1 MDLIMGLNS
10 PDINTP
16 TVHSNEKSIVKPT
29 LFLSEASAK
38 DKKWD
43 EHRANAEK
51 VGDLYDLNPRFAK
64 YAAKIEECSTYLQFA
79 EKISPETG
87 EIGLKL
93 GRASFCRLRQCPVC
107 AWRKSLRNTAR
118 FFEKIPDIKKEFPT
132 ARFLFLTLTV
142 PNCRP
147 EKLRA
152 KLSEMNK
159 GWKRLIETKSWPALG
174 FVRTVEVT
182 RSKKGEAHPHFH
194 ALLMVP
200 ASYFSRGYIAQA
212 SWLEMWQKA
221 MRDDSITQ
229 VDIRTVKPKI
239 EGQELH
245 AAVVETLKYSTK
257 VTDAFEDPAWLY
269 HMTDQLRGL
278 RFIASGG
285 VLKDILKD
293 EVTEEEMITPEGDQ
307 LSAEETQR
315 KLMFTWR
322 KEHKKYAFK
331 KAVT

>member
-1 MDLIMGLNS
+1 MTSIMGLNCAH
-10 PDINTP
+10 INTP
-16 TVHSNEKSIVKPT
+16 TVHRNEKNNDKPAF
-29 LFLSEASAK
+29 FLSEVSAK
-38 DKKWD
+38 DQKWD
-43 EHRANAEK
+43 DHRGNAEK
-51 VGDLYDLNPRFAK
+51 IGDLYDLNPRFSK
-64 YAAKIEECSTYLQFA
+64 YALKIEDCSTYLIFA
-79 EKISPETG
+79 EKVVPDTG

-93 GRASFCRLRQCPVC
+93 GRASFCRVRHCPVC
-107 AWRKSLRNTAR
+107 GWRKSLRNTAR
-118 FFEKIPDIKKEFPT
+118 FFEKIPAIKEDFPT

-142 PNCRP
+142 PNCKP
-147 EKLRA
+147 ENLRA
-152 KLSEMNK
+152 KLSDMNK
-159 GWKRLIETKSWPALG
+159 AWQRLIQSKAWPALG
-174 FVRTVEVT
+174 WVRTVEVT

-239 EGQELH
+239 QGQDLH

-257 VTDAFEDPAWLY
+257 VTDAFEDPQWLY
-269 HMTDQLRGL
+269 HMTDQLRSL

-293 EVTEEEMITPEGDQ
+293 EVSDEEMITPEGDQ
-307 LSAEETQR
+307 ISAEESQR

-322 KEHKKYAFK
+322 KDHTRYAFK
-331 KAVT
+331 KRVQ